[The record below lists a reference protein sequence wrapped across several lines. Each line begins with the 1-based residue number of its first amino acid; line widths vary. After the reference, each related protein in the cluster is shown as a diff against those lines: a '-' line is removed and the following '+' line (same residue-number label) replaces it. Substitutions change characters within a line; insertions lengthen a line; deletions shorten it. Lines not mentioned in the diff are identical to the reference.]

1 MKKVLIGAVRSK
13 GGFKDGRKNVKYD
26 NIKLYLAEYRGF
38 KTHGFSYNNM
48 FEIVKEDRNGDIKT
62 KFKVKTVKLKTVD
75 FEEIT
80 GIPVKD
86 FLKKFEREFMFH
98 KVRIISEENDF
109 GRDEVIELKIS
120 EKTCFELY
128 RELESKKKL
137 EVEDFDEDEDDEDD
151 ELDDLEDEEDEEEDD
166 LDEPEELYDFE
177 IDRSTGE
184 VTEPSEKKKSGKKV
198 KD

>member
-13 GGFKDGRKNVKYD
+13 GDFKDGRKKVKYD
-26 NIKLYLAEYRGF
+26 NIKLFLADYRDF
-38 KTHGFSYNNM
+38 KTHGFSY
-48 FEIVKEDRNGDIKT
+48 EKTAEPVK
-62 KFKVKTVKLKTVD
+62 VKTVD

-86 FLKKFEREFMFH
+86 FLKKFECEFMFH

-137 EVEDFDEDEDDEDD
+137 EIEDFDEDEDDEDD